1 VKKHDHLMDASR
13 YLVRT
18 GRDLARC
25 KPVDKQ
31 DEQDYGS
38 GGWMG

>member
-1 VKKHDHLMDASR
+1 LMDASR

-25 KPVDKQ
+25 KPADKQ
-31 DEQDYGS
+31 ADSCYGV